1 MGYGG
6 FCTKS
11 EKKFRFFVIFFR
23 GGMEGRRG
31 MEVFF
36 YPPPL
41 AGGGASAIAVAGGGV
56 LPMMFGTSPPPKN
69 SPCEFLPPPQA
80 AEGEIPAF
88 AGMEYGEGMER
99 WGDGS
104 IFLPP
109 AACGGGASAIAV
121 AGGGVFPM
129 MFGTSPPPKNSP
141 CEFLPPP
148 RKRRRV
154 RFRLS
159 PEWKCG
165 YWGGAGN
172 ACTAPLI
179 TCRGKPL
186 PAFFATPESHALPLR
201 CRCRRRQF
209 SASPSGR
216 CRCRSRSHQ
225 CSLRR

>member
-1 MGYGG
+1 MREWKY
-6 FCTKS
+6 
-11 EKKFRFFVIFFR
+11 FFTPRRLR
-23 GGMEGRRG
+23 GGGCERDSGR
-31 MEVFF
+31 
-36 YPPPL
+36 
-41 AGGGASAIAVAGGGV
+41 GGWSVSDDVWDFATPQKFALRI
-56 LPMMFGTSPPPKN
+56 FT
-69 SPCEFLPPPQA
+69 PPPQA

-99 WGDGS
+99 WGNGS

-109 AACGGGASAIAV
+109 AACGGGCERDSGR
-121 AGGGVFPM
+121 GGWSVSDDVWDFATPQK
-129 MFGTSPPPKNSP
+129 FALRIFT
-141 CEFLPPP
+141 PP

-165 YWGGAGN
+165 YWGGTGN